1 MFFYLDLR
9 YRNIVGHVGLL
20 RFLPQFEQFRDSI
33 QRFCQKDRWYH
44 DHQGNATFI
53 PGLDALPYNI
63 FGWIDDSI
71 DRVQVPY
78 SGPDGDYEGAPCQAQ
93 YIDAQ
98 ESVYSGWKKL
108 HGIKVETV
116 FLPNGIS
123 TLFGPVTAR
132 QNDRGTLNLS
142 GLDRFLTL
150 IQAALPAH
158 RKCMLFGDSIFR
170 GVLQNITTYY
180 RAIPPGILT
189 PAELKI
195 NTAFRSARQ
204 PIKKNYGLTSC
215 VQQICDTSREYQLAK
230 RRPYAFEQLR
240 VCHLLINCY
249 ICFNG
254 DQASGVN
261 TFDCSPPSIEEY
273 LRL

>member
-1 MFFYLDLR
+1 MLPHSSRGVISLR
-9 YRNIVGHVGLL
+9 FDQMQDRDDVREGDRRVFWGGLFKMEL
-20 RFLPQFEQFRDSI
+20 WLPLVDFLSRSALSQHSQSCRFAAFLPQFEQFRDAI
-33 QRFCQKDRWYH
+33 QKFCQKDRWYH
-44 DHQGNATFI
+44 DHQGNTTFI

-63 FGWIDDSI
+63 FGWINDSI

-78 SGPDGDYEGAPCQAQ
+78 SGPDGDYEGAPRQAQ

-150 IQAALPAH
+150 IQAALPEH
-158 RKCMLFGDSIFR
+158 RKCMLFGDSIFH

-195 NTAFRSARQ
+195 N
-204 PIKKNYGLTSC
+204 G
-215 VQQICDTSREYQLAK
+215 
-230 RRPYAFEQLR
+230 
-240 VCHLLINCY
+240 
-249 ICFNG
+249 CF
-254 DQASGVN
+254 
-261 TFDCSPPSIEEY
+261 
-273 LRL
+273 